1 MFNDS
6 VWSARDPG
14 PGSEGTI
21 AASLIVRAAPR
32 NADIATPGAAT
43 CATIFREDDPAGNAP
58 RNRGGAMRLTQALV
72 LLMGVT
78 ALSIGS
84 IALGETYPARPV
96 HLIVTYPPAGSS
108 DLMARILAQKLSEL
122 WAQPVI
128 VENKAG
134 AAGSI
139 GMDYAAHQPPD
150 GYSFV
155 IGNLGPVTVNPL
167 LSKVPY
173 DVERDFVPVSLIATG
188 PNVLVVNPKT
198 PVKTLGELIAYA
210 RANPGKLNFG
220 SGGAGSVAH
229 LSGEML
235 KSLAHLYIVHV
246 PYKGGILSVNDLIA
260 GHVQIVFSDALP
272 VMQHIR
278 AGTLRALAITS
289 PERSPLVPDVPTC
302 LESGV
307 PGLVAVNWWGVLLPA
322 GTPKPV
328 ADKFYAD
335 LVKVMQ
341 DPEVKDKFAQLGVEA
356 LSGAGEQ
363 FAAYM
368 RAETAKYAKLIK
380 DANIHSE

>member
-1 MFNDS
+1 M
-6 VWSARDPG
+6 R
-14 PGSEGTI
+14 
-21 AASLIVRAAPR
+21 IVRPLVFVVGLVAALV
-32 NADIATPGAAT
+32 
-43 CATIFREDDPAGNAP
+43 GNA
-58 RNRGGAMRLTQALV
+58 V
-72 LLMGVT
+72 
-78 ALSIGS
+78 
-84 IALGETYPARPV
+84 LGETYPSKPV

-122 WAQPVI
+122 WGQPVI
-128 VENKAG
+128 VENKPG

-155 IGNLGPVTVNPL
+155 IGNLGPVVVNPL
-167 LSKVPY
+167 LSKVPF
-173 DVERDFVPVSLIATG
+173 DVERDFLPVSLIATG

-235 KSLAHLYIVHV
+235 KSLAHVDIVHV

-302 LESGV
+302 VESGL

-341 DPEVKDKFAQLGVEA
+341 DPEVKEKFAQLGVEA
-356 LSGAGEQ
+356 LSGTGEQ

-380 DANIHSE
+380 EANIHAE

>member
-1 MFNDS
+1 
-6 VWSARDPG
+6 
-14 PGSEGTI
+14 
-21 AASLIVRAAPR
+21 
-32 NADIATPGAAT
+32 
-43 CATIFREDDPAGNAP
+43 
-58 RNRGGAMRLTQALV
+58 MRLTRAFALLV
-72 LLMGVT
+72 AALALPIGV
-78 ALSIGS
+78 AL
-84 IALGETYPARPV
+84 AQTYPAKPV
-96 HLIVTYPPAGSS
+96 RLIVTYPPAGSS
-108 DLMARILAQKLSEL
+108 DLMARILGQKLAEL
-122 WAQPVI
+122 WGQPVI
-128 VENKAG
+128 VENKPG

-155 IGNLGPVTVNPL
+155 IGNLGPVAVNPL

-220 SGGAGSVAH
+220 SGGPGSVAH

-235 KSLAHLYIVHV
+235 KNLARIDIVHV
-246 PYKGGILSVNDLIA
+246 PYKGGILAVNDLIA
-260 GHVQIVFSDALP
+260 GHVQMVFSDALP

-302 LESGV
+302 VESGV

-322 GTPKPV
+322 GTPKPI
-328 ADKFYAD
+328 ADKCYAD
-335 LVKVMQ
+335 LVKVMR
-341 DPEVKDKFAQLGVEA
+341 DPDVKEKFAQLGVEA
-356 LSGAGEQ
+356 VSGTADQ

-368 RAETAKYAKLIK
+368 RTETAKYAKLIK
-380 DANIHSE
+380 DADIHAE

>member
-1 MFNDS
+1 LLTG
-6 VWSARDPG
+6 A
-14 PGSEGTI
+14 I
-21 AASLIVRAAPR
+21 AVA
-32 NADIATPGAAT
+32 
-43 CATIFREDDPAGNAP
+43 
-58 RNRGGAMRLTQALV
+58 
-72 LLMGVT
+72 
-78 ALSIGS
+78 IGS
-84 IALGETYPARPV
+84 VALAQTYPAKPV
-96 HLIVTYPPAGSS
+96 RLIVTYPPAGSS
-108 DLMARILAQKLSEL
+108 DLMGRILGQKLAEL
-122 WAQPVI
+122 WGQPVI
-128 VENKAG
+128 VENKPG

-150 GYSFV
+150 GYSFL

-220 SGGAGSVAH
+220 SGGPGSVAH

-235 KSLAHLYIVHV
+235 KSLAHVDIVHV
-246 PYKGGILSVNDLIA
+246 PYKGGILSINDLIA
-260 GHVQIVFSDALP
+260 GHVQMVFSDALP

-302 LESGV
+302 VESGV

-322 GTPKPV
+322 GTPKAI
-328 ADKFYAD
+328 ADKFYSD
-335 LVKVMQ
+335 LVKVMH
-341 DPEVKDKFAQLGVEA
+341 DPDVKEKFAQLGVEA
-356 LSGAGEQ
+356 LSGTPEQ

-368 RAETAKYAKLIK
+368 RSETAKYAKLIK
-380 DANIHSE
+380 EANIHAE

>member
-1 MFNDS
+1 
-6 VWSARDPG
+6 
-14 PGSEGTI
+14 
-21 AASLIVRAAPR
+21 
-32 NADIATPGAAT
+32 
-43 CATIFREDDPAGNAP
+43 
-58 RNRGGAMRLTQALV
+58 
-72 LLMGVT
+72 MG
-78 ALSIGS
+78 
-84 IALGETYPARPV
+84 
-96 HLIVTYPPAGSS
+96 
-108 DLMARILAQKLSEL
+108 RILGQKLAEL
-122 WAQPVI
+122 WGQPVI
-128 VENKAG
+128 VENKPG

-155 IGNLGPVTVNPL
+155 IGNLGPVAVNPL

-198 PVKTLGELIAYA
+198 PVRTLGELIAYA

-220 SGGAGSVAH
+220 SGGPGSVAH

-235 KSLAHLYIVHV
+235 KSLAHVDIVHV

-260 GHVQIVFSDALP
+260 GHVQMVFSDALP

-302 LESGV
+302 VESGV

-322 GTPKPV
+322 GTPKPI
-328 ADKFYAD
+328 AEKFYAD

-341 DPEVKDKFAQLGVEA
+341 DPEVKERFAQLGVEA
-356 LSGAGEQ
+356 LSGTGEQ
-363 FAAYM
+363 LAAYM
-368 RAETAKYAKLIK
+368 RAETAKYAKLVK